1 MPQFTPE
8 EREELR
14 SALVEAARADDRI
27 SAAAHLGS
35 MALGR
40 VDRWSDIDLA
50 LACAN
55 AADLGRVAGEWT
67 MRMYDQHAAAT
78 HFDVRYGPAVYRVF
92 LLHNTLQVDL
102 SFWPADGF
110 APHGPAFKLI
120 FGEVGQTRAPA
131 EPDARDSIGMAWL
144 HALHVRSSLARKRT
158 WQAEYMLN
166 GMRTHML
173 VLACRRH
180 GLLTKDARGVDDLPV
195 SLRNAFL
202 ETYPGH
208 LRDDALRHAFSHA
221 IPLLIDEV
229 AAVDAALA
237 DRLRGPLAGLLPS
250 HPTLP

>member
-1 MPQFTPE
+1 MSRFTPE
-8 EREELR
+8 EREKLR
-14 SALVEAARADDRI
+14 SVLVEAARADERI

-55 AADLGRVAGEWT
+55 MADLGRVAADWT
-67 MRMYDQHAAAT
+67 TRMYDEHAAAT
-78 HFDVRYGPAVYRVF
+78 HFDVRYGPALYRVF
-92 LLHNTLQVDL
+92 LLQNTLQVDL

-110 APHGPAFKLI
+110 APHGPAFSLI
-120 FGEVGQTRAPA
+120 FGEVGESRAPA
-131 EPDARDSIGMAWL
+131 QPDARDSIGMAWL

-158 WQAEYMLN
+158 LQAEFMLN

-180 GLLTKDARGVDDLPV
+180 GLSTKDARGVDDLPP
-195 SLRNAFL
+195 SLRDAFL
-202 ETYPGH
+202 ETYPSQI
-208 LRDDALRHAFSHA
+208 RDDALSHAFSRA
-221 IPLLIDEV
+221 IPLLIDEI

-237 DRLRGPLAGLLPS
+237 DQLRAPLAGLLA
-250 HPTLP
+250 TN